1 MKSKL
6 LIFTLVLV
14 ALVGGFF
21 LGQWQTRRTVDSYM
35 ANWLS
40 PGVNR
45 ATADFSR
52 AAGLLRQIRSGDT
65 NAAIEDLEDEL
76 DSNILLIGAVTE
88 ATPVS
93 KRDKQWLSQIRW
105 LRDERAEHPRKT
117 AYAAFDDKV
126 AHNFTLVETNR

>member
-1 MKSKL
+1 
-6 LIFTLVLV
+6 LVLV

-21 LGQWQTRRTVDSYM
+21 LGQWQTRRTVDRYIAKLM
-35 ANWLS
+35 IMT
-40 PGVNR
+40 PEVKH

-52 AAGLLRQIRSGDT
+52 AAGLLLQIRSGDT

-76 DSNILLIGAVTE
+76 DSNIMEIGAVTE

-93 KRDKQWLSQIRW
+93 ERDKQWLSRIRW

-117 AYAAFDDKV
+117 EYAAIDEEV
-126 AHNFTLVETNR
+126 AHIFTLVETNQ